1 MNDIV
6 QIDRRVFGAAIGDI
20 IGSSYERKRDRIKTT
35 KFDLFTERSQF
46 TDDTVLT
53 AAIALW
59 LMESPEHDEALLRKN
74 LLEMGLRYYDPASFT
89 FGPGFSSWLLQEAGS
104 VILGRPHVQGQS
116 MGNGSAMRVGP
127 VGLYANSLQEAVT
140 LATTTACI
148 THNQPEGIRG
158 AQAIAGCVYLAKT
171 GHGKSSIKDYMADL
185 GYDMNRTIEE
195 IRPTY
200 KFQSNC
206 ENSVSEAVIAYLEG
220 DTFEDV
226 IRLVV
231 SLGGDADTQ
240 GAMACSIAAA
250 TPGMEIPDAI
260 FQKSIGYLDDHI
272 KHIMERFSLYI
283 NNYL

>member
-1 MNDIV
+1 ML
-6 QIDRRVFGAAIGDI
+6 QIDRQVYGAAIGDI
-20 IGSSYERKRDRIKTT
+20 IGSSYEHKRDRIKTT

-53 AAIALW
+53 AAIAQW
-59 LMESPEHDEALLRKN
+59 LMESPEHDEDILRRR
-74 LLEMGLRYYDPASFT
+74 LFELGLRYFNPVSFT
-89 FGPGFSSWLLQEAGS
+89 FGLGFSSWMLQEAGS
-104 VILGRPHVQGQS
+104 VILDRPHVLGQS

-127 VGLYANSLQEAVT
+127 VGLYASSLQEAVM
-140 LATTTACI
+140 LAATTARI

-158 AQAIAGCVYLAKT
+158 AQAVAGCVYLAKT
-171 GHGKSSIKDYMADL
+171 GHQKSAVRDFMADL
-185 GYDMNRTIEE
+185 GYNMNRTIDE

-200 KFQSNC
+200 KFQGNC
-206 ENSVSEAVIAYLEG
+206 ENSVSEAVLAYLEG
-220 DTFEDV
+220 DSFEDV

-260 FQKSIGYLDDHI
+260 FQKSIGYLDEHI
-272 KHIMERFSLYI
+272 KNIMERFSLFMA
-283 NNYL
+283 NMQ